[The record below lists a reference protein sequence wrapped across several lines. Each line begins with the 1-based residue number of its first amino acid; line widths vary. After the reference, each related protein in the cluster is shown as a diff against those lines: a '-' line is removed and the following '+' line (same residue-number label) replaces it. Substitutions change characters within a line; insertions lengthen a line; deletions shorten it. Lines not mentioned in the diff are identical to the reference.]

1 MKIKVRTGN
10 KQSCLK
16 SFPPIIVFR
25 KLSGRKFRVFRRSP
39 EVRGLTNMR
48 WFQDAG
54 DTGCTAWIPWEGTAS
69 NHWDLRWHWYFL
81 CWHTLKQSTCSADI
95 PTWSKLF
102 YNINLGNAHIITS
115 WYLKQLIWMT
125 VTLLSICCTRTV
137 INNSYCLAT
146 LIFFYYYSLFY
157 SFLIPSVVQLRM
169 STVYKRIWW
178 WRNKKYVY
186 LLLKMVINHWKKLN
200 WERCQRCTYHWCT
213 KRTCWLLVNFTS
225 SSSAASVSSCRCRI
239 TAGDYPDYRSPFIC
253 KRSVNQL
260 QISIMLQI
268 IQVGSDCRMMLHPVT
283 WPEVTT

>member
-1 MKIKVRTGN
+1 
-10 KQSCLK
+10 
-16 SFPPIIVFR
+16 
-25 KLSGRKFRVFRRSP
+25 
-39 EVRGLTNMR
+39 
-48 WFQDAG
+48 
-54 DTGCTAWIPWEGTAS
+54 
-69 NHWDLRWHWYFL
+69 
-81 CWHTLKQSTCSADI
+81 
-95 PTWSKLF
+95 
-102 YNINLGNAHIITS
+102 
-115 WYLKQLIWMT
+115 MT

-146 LIFFYYYSLFY
+146 LIFFITTACFIHFWPHLLF
-157 SFLIPSVVQLRM
+157 SCVCQLFINE
-169 STVYKRIWW
+169 YDDDEI
-178 WRNKKYVY
+178 KKYVY